1 MSTTKLQEQ
10 IERATNRL
18 AQLKAREIVKARQA
32 EARQRQTAR
41 RADAHRKILLGGLVI
56 AADVDHW
63 DEATICGALL
73 HSAGYASTHPDILT
87 RWKDQGIAHLE
98 ARKASREGR

>member
-18 AQLKAREIVKARQA
+18 AQLKAREIVKTRQA

-56 AADVDHW
+56 AAEVDHW
-63 DEATICGALL
+63 DEAEICGALL
-73 HSAGYASTHPDILT
+73 AAADSATASGQTLAQW
-87 RWKDQGIAHLE
+87 RERGIAHLE

>member
-18 AQLKAREIVKARQA
+18 AQLKAREIVKTRQA

-41 RADAHRKILLGGLVI
+41 REDAHRKILLGGLVI
-56 AADVDHW
+56 AAGVDQW
-63 DEATICGALL
+63 DEAEICAALL
-73 HSAGYASTHPDILT
+73 HSAAYAQQRPEILE
-87 RWKDQGIAHLE
+87 RWRAQGIAHLE
-98 ARKASREGR
+98 ERKALREGR